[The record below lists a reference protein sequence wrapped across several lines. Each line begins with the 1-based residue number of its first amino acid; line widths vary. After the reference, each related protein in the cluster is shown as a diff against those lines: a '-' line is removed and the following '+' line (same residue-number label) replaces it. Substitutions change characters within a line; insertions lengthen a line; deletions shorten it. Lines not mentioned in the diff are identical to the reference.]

1 MLAQTTIAAAPRSL
15 VARIARYRTQINRRI
30 RAAALRR
37 AIARAYR
44 IFARQHPD
52 WVGALFDE
60 RFLNHQGAEVL
71 QRYLE
76 PGARPSAAELARSWN
91 NQAGI
96 EWVAPG
102 RSAEII
108 EAAGAFLV
116 LLDAELAAPRATGAL
131 PQTPPLP
138 PASGHSPE
146 FAEAL
151 REASNLESDWF
162 WLAARMER
170 ADERRYC
177 LERALYINP
186 QNEVARRLL
195 CR

>member
-1 MLAQTTIAAAPRSL
+1 MLAQTTIATVSRSL
-15 VARIARYRTQINRRI
+15 VSRIAWYVTQTRRRV
-30 RAAALRR
+30 RAVALHQ

-44 IFARQHPD
+44 AFVRQHSGWAD
-52 WVGALFDE
+52 ALFDE
-60 RFLNHQGAEVL
+60 RLLNREGAGVL
-71 QRYLE
+71 QQYLE
-76 PGARPSAAELARSWN
+76 PDARPSAAELARAWSS
-91 NQAGI
+91 QSGI

-108 EAAGAFLV
+108 KAAGAFLV
-116 LLDAELAAPRATGAL
+116 LLDAELAAPQLTTTV

-151 REASNLESDWF
+151 RDASNLESDWF

-186 QNEVARRLL
+186 QNEVAQRLL
-195 CR
+195 RR